1 MLRDAKLVGKLDSWQ
16 QYTGRRWDLD
26 VRFFMYVQFVEYC
39 YDNLNYSNHDNY
51 YKFENYYYVDNDE
64 NNGKHNNIQNIKII
78 TKILFKRNSNHNLFK
93 KIIILKIK
101 ISDEIILISLK

>member
-1 MLRDAKLVGKLDSWQ
+1 MKIILIKIINNNHININTNNNDYNYD
-16 QYTGRRWDLD
+16 DN
-26 VRFFMYVQFVEYC
+26 C
-39 YDNLNYSNHDNY
+39 YDNSNYSNHDNY

-78 TKILFKRNSNHNLFK
+78 SKILFKRNSNHNLSK